1 MINSMKRFLQI
12 NKYTQP
18 TSLLDWRIDSV
29 TEVSTWVIK
38 HFSLKQNY
46 NDTVTG
52 RVAEPDG

>member
-1 MINSMKRFLQI
+1 MKRFLQI